1 MPTIRGKSLKAIAYD
16 IAEGYVVVNPLFLK
30 PLDAESLK
38 GLYHE
43 MVKAQVEIR
52 GEKFPQGDARAIRWR
67 NTKLQRL
74 NSASMILKNFAR
86 ERRIIII

>member
-1 MPTIRGKSLKAIAYD
+1 MPTIRGKSLRAIALD

-30 PLDAESLK
+30 PLDNESLK

-43 MVKAQVEIR
+43 TVKAQIFIR
-52 GEKFPQGDARAIRWR
+52 GDKFPSHDVQAIRWR

-74 NSASMILKNFAR
+74 NSASMIIKNFAR
-86 ERRIIII
+86 ERRIILV